1 MASRRLSWQIPRI
14 AVAITVNLRLRRIAV
29 DSRGNCRRLT
39 WQLPLIAIEIAVAT
53 CRCLPWKLPWQLPR
67 KLPWQSSRNVV
78 VCRGNCRRLPFVKIA
93 VDCRKLP
100 FVKCGNRRGNSHGW
114 PRDVVVFRGNC
125 NGLASVEIAVAIAL
139 DYRGNCRVLPCHL
152 PWQLPWN
159 AVAFAVD
166 CRGLPWIAAAIDVGV
181 AMEYAVAVAVVLR
194 WVAMAGPMEVATDR
208 TAARAMAKPW
218 HLLWKPA
225 DFHGSPWQDPWKI
238 TDVPRSLTRP
248 SKTSNNVHPWHT
260 LGHGAWGIGHWH
272 RIVPCPPRSSHAV

>member
-125 NGLASVEIAVAIAL
+125 NILASVEIAVAIAL

-159 AVAFAVD
+159 AVPFAVD
-166 CRGLPWIAAAIDVGV
+166 CRGLPRQLTWG
-181 AMEYAVAVAVVLR
+181 
-194 WVAMAGPMEVATDR
+194 W
-208 TAARAMAKPW
+208 PW
-218 HLLWKPA
+218 NM
-225 DFHGSPWQDPWKI
+225 PWQLPWYFSGLPWR
-238 TDVPRSLTRP
+238 VPWRLPRTEQRHVTWPNRGTCCGNPRISTVARGKTHGRSRTC
-248 SKTSNNVHPWHT
+248 H
-260 LGHGAWGIGHWH
+260 GH
-272 RIVPCPPRSSHAV
+272 